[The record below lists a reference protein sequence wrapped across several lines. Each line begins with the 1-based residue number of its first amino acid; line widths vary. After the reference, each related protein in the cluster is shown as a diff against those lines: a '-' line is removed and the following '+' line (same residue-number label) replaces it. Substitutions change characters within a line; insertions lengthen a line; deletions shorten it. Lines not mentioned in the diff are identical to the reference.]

1 MIQTTA
7 LVITLAATAGLAA
20 AYLFVAANA
29 SASEDFT
36 AVKTRA
42 YRLRTPLFWILIAV
56 IAPVTLYTL
65 VDLPYT
71 KAARQGGGNA
81 VNVEATGHQWY
92 WELSQDSAEAGQPVV
107 FHVRSADVNH
117 GFALYDEKMNLV
129 AQTQAMPGYVNKLAY
144 TFKKPGTYQ
153 ILCLEYCGVS
163 HTRMRA
169 EFHVTAAR

>member
-7 LVITLAATAGLAA
+7 LIITLAATLGLAA
-20 AYLFVAANA
+20 AYLFVVANA
-29 SASEDFT
+29 SANEDFS

-42 YRLRTPLFWILIAV
+42 YRLRTPLFWVLVAV

-71 KAARQGGGNA
+71 EAARQGSDA

-92 WELSQDSAEAGQPVV
+92 WQLSQDSVEAGQPVV

-117 GFALYDEKMNLV
+117 GFAVYDDKMNLV
-129 AQTQAMPGYVNKLAY
+129 AQTQAMPGYTNKLAY
-144 TFKKPGTYQ
+144 TFKQPGTYQ
-153 ILCLEYCGVS
+153 ILCLEYCGLS

>member
-7 LVITLAATAGLAA
+7 LVITLAATLGLAA
-20 AYLFVAANA
+20 AYLFVVVNA
-29 SASEDFT
+29 SANEDFG

-42 YRLRTPLFWILIAV
+42 YRLRTPLFWVLIAV

-71 KAARQGGGNA
+71 EAARQGGNA
-81 VNVEATGHQWY
+81 VTVDATGHQWY
-92 WELSQDSAEAGQPVV
+92 WELSQDSAQAGQPVV

-117 GFALYDEKMNLV
+117 GFAVYDEKMNLV

-144 TFKKPGTYQ
+144 TFKQPGTYH
-153 ILCLEYCGVS
+153 ILCLEYCGMS